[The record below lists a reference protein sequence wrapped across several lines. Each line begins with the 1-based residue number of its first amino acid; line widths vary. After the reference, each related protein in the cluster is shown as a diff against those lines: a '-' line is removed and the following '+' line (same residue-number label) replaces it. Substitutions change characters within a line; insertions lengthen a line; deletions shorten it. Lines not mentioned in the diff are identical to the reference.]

1 LQKLQERN
9 PKDYCHKAMQ
19 ETTRE
24 KAEEKEEYNREYMY
38 CIKKT
43 KSQTTITISLLRVA
57 ASKKLQPSPIVVE
70 MRLNSLLKVVVASRK
85 SQKFDIHKDEI

>member
-1 LQKLQERN
+1 
-9 PKDYCHKAMQ
+9 MQ

-24 KAEEKEEYNREYMY
+24 KVGEKEEYNRAFLY
-38 CIKKT
+38 CIKKN

-70 MRLNSLLKVVVASRK
+70 MRFIVY
-85 SQKFDIHKDEI
+85 